1 MTIQDRTAPTAAES
15 DCATV
20 FVAIELSRSS
30 WVVAA
35 HTPPADKIRLHKL
48 AAGDVEG
55 LLALISRQR
64 TRAEKALGRPVRGHS
79 PERRP
84 HHHQGEDGERGQ
96 EGRPAEPEPGAHVPA
111 VLGQ

>member
-1 MTIQDRTAPTAAES
+1 MTIQDRTAPSAAES

-35 HTPPADKIRLHKL
+35 HTPPVDKIRLHKL

-64 TRAEKALGRPVRGHS
+64 ARAGHAAPWRRESGGEAAFQHS
-79 PERRP
+79 PPAGRNRRMNS
-84 HHHQGEDGERGQ
+84 GIV
-96 EGRPAEPEPGAHVPA
+96 AS
-111 VLGQ
+111 

>member
-35 HTPPADKIRLHKL
+35 HTPPVDKIGLHKL
-48 AAGDVEG
+48 AAGDAEG

-64 TRAEKALGRPVRGHS
+64 ARAEKALGRPVRGV
-79 PERRP
+79 PGRQNRDRRRFAR
-84 HHHQGEDGERGQ
+84 QG
-96 EGRPAEPEPGAHVPA
+96 
-111 VLGQ
+111 